1 MNRLPMQQRTLAV
14 LAVVLPLLALFVYL
28 ALRSGPLAP
37 VDVTVATVES
47 RSVTP
52 SLFGIGTVAAQRTYR
67 IGPTVAGRLRR
78 LDVEVGE
85 SVKPGQQ
92 LGEMDPVD
100 LDERLRAQEAAARR
114 AQASQQEAQ
123 ARQQHAQAQAQR
135 YRDLL
140 AARSTSEELA
150 AARQQDLLV
159 ANAALEAARAE
170 AERLRAEQAALR
182 AQRASLRLLAPA
194 AGQVTARLVEPGSAV
209 VPGQTVVEVIDP
221 SSVWIHAR
229 FDQGSASGLT
239 AGLPARVSLRS
250 TGDKVWPGRVLRV
263 EPLADA
269 VTEETLAKVTLD
281 STPRALP
288 PLGELAEVTVALSE
302 VPAAPAIPNAALRR
316 VNGQMG
322 VWRLDG
328 GQTHFTPVQTGA
340 ADLDGH
346 VQVRAGLK
354 EGERVVVHSAKTLN
368 EGSTLKVV
376 EHIAGAA
383 R

>member
-1 MNRLPMQQRTLAV
+1 MNRLPLQRRTLAV
-14 LAVVLPLLALFVYL
+14 LAVVLPLLVLFVYV

-47 RSVTP
+47 RPVTP
-52 SLFGIGTVAAQRTYR
+52 SLFGVGTVAAQRTYR
-67 IGPTVAGRLRR
+67 IGPTVSGRLQR

-85 SVKPGQQ
+85 SVKAGQL

-114 AQASQQEAQ
+114 AQASLQEAQ
-123 ARQQHAQAQAQR
+123 ARQQHALVQAQR

-150 AARQQDLLV
+150 TARQQDLLV
-159 ANAALEAARAE
+159 ATAALEAARAE
-170 AERLRAEQAALR
+170 AERLGAEQAALR

-194 AGQVTARLVEPGSAV
+194 AGRVTARLVEPGSTV
-209 VPGQTVVEVIDP
+209 VPGQTVVEVVDP
-221 SSVWIHAR
+221 TSVWIHAR
-229 FDQGSASGLT
+229 FDQGSANGLT
-239 AGLPARVSLRS
+239 AGLPVRVVLRS
-250 TGDKVWPGRVLRV
+250 SAGKESMGRVLRV

-269 VTEETLAKVTLD
+269 VTEETLAKVSLD
-281 STPRALP
+281 SPPQVLP
-288 PLGELAEVTVALSE
+288 PLGELAEVTVALPE
-302 VPAAPAIPNAALRR
+302 VPAAATIPNAALRR
-316 VNGQMG
+316 VSGQMG

-328 GQTHFTPVQTGA
+328 GQPHFTPVQTGA

-346 VQVRAGLK
+346 VQVRGGVK
-354 EGERVVVHSAKTLN
+354 EGERIVVHSAKPLN
-368 EGSTLKVV
+368 ERSTLKVV
-376 EHIAGAA
+376 ERIAGAA